1 MTGLTDWAVEVS
13 ARAPMAMPRR
23 PARNN
28 TLPNPE
34 WFSWKKYVSRLKAE
48 LHTVAVSGRV
58 LARCWVVF
66 SISVDCIF
74 YVFVLSFAVVRARAG
89 VQSPAFAFGLSSR
102 DSVSSQIKTE
112 HRRGIF
118 PGRGDYLFAKHLSHR
133 AALE

>member
-13 ARAPMAMPRR
+13 AKAPVASARR
-23 PARNN
+23 PAHNN
-28 TLPNPE
+28 TLPKAE

-48 LHTVAVSGRV
+48 LHTVTVSGCV
-58 LARCWVVF
+58 LARCSAVF
-66 SISVDCIF
+66 SISVDCIV

-89 VQSPAFAFGLSSR
+89 VRSPAFAFGLSSR
-102 DSVSSQIKTE
+102 DSVSSPIKTE